1 MKSEQI
7 TGVPH
12 PQHGLTILIAC
23 YNASS
28 IIEKTLDCLMK
39 MHKVPDFPWEVLLV
53 DNNSTDDTVTLAKKA
68 WHGEMELRI
77 VQEERQGTGY
87 AKFRGMQEARYAY
100 IGVVDQ
106 DNWVDEDWMQKA
118 VFYLD
123 QAPKAAAIFGKG
135 TPVFESNK
143 PVWFDRYQQNYAV
156 GPQYPTNGPV
166 LDFDSYFY
174 AAGSILRKE
183 AFDRLATSGFE
194 PLLRSRAGT
203 QLLSGED
210 TELQI
215 LLRLIGWD
223 LHYQEDLQ
231 FRHYMPIDRL
241 SRHYFK
247 RFRKGLGTTSVY
259 LSLYR
264 SYQKQRINQSKPLS
278 QSWQSLLHKSFLKM
292 ISDPAAIAANVF
304 PQYTA
309 NFRVVKFWSHYGEF
323 AERVRLSSGFEKT
336 RNQLYRWLDSLLLS
350 SDSDSLRGY
359 NCEL

>member
-1 MKSEQI
+1 MEYEQI
-7 TGVPH
+7 TGVLH
-12 PQHGLTILIAC
+12 HHHGLTILIAC

-39 MHKVPDFPWEVLLV
+39 MHKVPGFPWEVLLV
-53 DNNSTDDTVTLAKKA
+53 DNNSTDDTITLAKKA
-68 WHGEMELRI
+68 WQGETELRI
-77 VQEERQGTGY
+77 VHEERQGTGY

-123 QAPKAAAIFGKG
+123 QAPKAAAIFGNG
-135 TPVFESNK
+135 RPVFESTK

-156 GPQYPTNGPV
+156 GSQYPTNGPV
-166 LDFDSYFY
+166 LDLDNFFY

-183 AFDRLATSGFE
+183 AFYDLLTFGFE

-223 LHYQEDLQ
+223 LHYQEDIH
-231 FRHYMPIDRL
+231 FRHYMPKERL

-247 RFRKGLGTTSVY
+247 RLRKGLGATSVY

-264 SYQKQRINQSKPLS
+264 RFQKRIVDQSKPIP
-278 QSWQSLLHKSFLKM
+278 QSWQSLLRKSFLNV
-292 ISDPAAIAANVF
+292 ISDPAAIAASLL
-304 PQYTA
+304 PQHTA
-309 NFRVVKFWSHYGEF
+309 NFRVVKFWSLYGEF
-323 AERVRLSSGFEKT
+323 VERVRLGSGLEKT
-336 RNQLYRWLDSLLLS
+336 RNNLYQWLASIS
-350 SDSDSLRGY
+350 VRSNSYPFESV
-359 NCEL
+359 